1 MCITLTLTVDL
12 SVDHFS
18 EPLKY
23 SIISSYLLWAVLD
36 FHLTYILPHFLDP
49 LYGFKTDYIDI
60 FTLDNV
66 VLILKAYRWVG
77 T

>member
-1 MCITLTLTVDL
+1 M
-12 SVDHFS
+12 SGNQNS
-18 EPLKY
+18 EPLKN
-23 SIISSYLLWAVLD
+23 SIINSYLLWAVLD
-36 FHLTYILPHFLDP
+36 FHLTYILPILPHFVDP